1 MAHNGHEST
10 HTEKIPEWA
19 IVHPLMVN
27 VIPPSVASTERFYT
41 VEIVGKAFWIW
52 KDLKSEP
59 RNYFEALNSSLKPLG
74 YKISDSEE
82 KRIGIRLGVET
93 RYLHSKVAKEK
104 NVKKRKTIRTSFVRR
119 ISIEESQ
126 VTELAPQ
133 YLQETTMLKE
143 QILELEKK
151 LDEKAEEVLDLL
163 NEAMEQKRKIHKLEE
178 ATGGLKNRGKP
189 IHEVGGCQKYRQFNN
204 FR

>member
-1 MAHNGHEST
+1 MAHHDHET
-10 HTEKIPEWA
+10 TRTEKISQWA
-19 IVHPLMVN
+19 IVHPLLVN

-41 VEIVGKAFWIW
+41 IEIVGEAFWIW

-74 YKISDSEE
+74 YKISDNEE

-104 NVKKRKTIRTSFVRR
+104 NVKKRNSIRASFVRR
-119 ISIEESQ
+119 ITIDESQ

-133 YLQETTMLKE
+133 YLQETEMLKQ

-151 LDEKAEEVLDLL
+151 LDEKAEEVFDLL
-163 NEAMEQKRKIHKLEE
+163 NKAMEQKRKIHKLEE
-178 ATGGLKNRGKP
+178 ATDGLKNRGKP
-189 IHEVGGCQKYRQFNN
+189 IHEVGDRQKYRQFNN

>member
-1 MAHNGHEST
+1 MAHHDHETT
-10 HTEKIPEWA
+10 HTEKIPQWA
-19 IVHPLMVN
+19 IVHPLLVN
-27 VIPPSVASTERFYT
+27 VIPPSVASTERFHT
-41 VEIVGKAFWIW
+41 IEIVGEAFWIW

-74 YKISDSEE
+74 YKISNNEE

-93 RYLHSKVAKEK
+93 RYLHSKVATEK
-104 NVKKRKTIRTSFVRR
+104 NVKKRNSIRASFVRR
-119 ISIEESQ
+119 ITIDESQ

-133 YLQETTMLKE
+133 YLQETEILKQ

-151 LDEKAEEVLDLL
+151 LDEKAEEVFDLL
-163 NEAMEQKRKIHKLEE
+163 NKAMEQKRKIHKLEE
-178 ATGGLKNRGKP
+178 ATDGLKNRGKP
-189 IHEVGGCQKYRQFNN
+189 IHEVGDRQKYRQFNN